1 MEGLHHDT
9 NLEPTGKLSKQNV
22 ESKTSVTANESELD
36 TKLST
41 DSEDFASAPINSQLS
56 EEKKIE
62 LYQQMVQIRRFEE
75 RSLRAY
81 QQGHIGGF
89 LHLYIGQEAVAVGS
103 VSVLGE
109 DDHIITAYR
118 DHGHAL
124 AVGMNMDECMAELY
138 GKKTGCS
145 KGKGGSMHFFA
156 PDKNFWGG
164 HGIVAGQTPLGLGIA
179 YALKHFKKKGSCLCF
194 MGDGATNQGPFYESL
209 NLAALWELPVIY
221 IIENNGYSMGTAEGR
236 HSAGEPLARRAD
248 AFDIDWKVSHGHDIY
263 EVRQVID
270 EAVSRAHE
278 SNKPSVI
285 EIVTYRYRGHSV
297 ADPDQTY
304 RSKEEIEE
312 YKKSKDPLNLFKSKL
327 LEEGV
332 LTDEKALE
340 IDKAAK
346 DEANASAEFASAS
359 PYPDPSE
366 LMDDIYWET
375 DNPDKRTS
383 EGRIFFE
390 QP

>member
-22 ESKTSVTANESELD
+22 ESETSVTANESELD
-36 TKLST
+36 PKLST

>member
-22 ESKTSVTANESELD
+22 ESETSVTANESELD
-36 TKLST
+36 PKLLT

-209 NLAALWELPVIY
+209 NLAALWELPVVY

>member
-9 NLEPTGKLSKQNV
+9 NLEPAMGLPEKNVDSETNVALIESDTDAKLSMD
-22 ESKTSVTANESELD
+22 A
-36 TKLST
+36 
-41 DSEDFASAPINSQLS
+41 EDFASAPINSELS
-56 EEKKIE
+56 PEKKIE
-62 LYQQMVQIRRFEE
+62 LYRQMVQIRRFEE

-109 DDHIITAYR
+109 NDHIITAYR

-164 HGIVAGQTPLGLGIA
+164 HGIVGGQTPLGLGIA

-248 AFDIDWKVSHGHDIY
+248 AFDIDWKVAHGHDIY
-263 EVRQVID
+263 EVRHVI
-270 EAVSRAHE
+270 EGAVNRAHE
-278 SNKPSVI
+278 SNRPSVI

-312 YKKSKDPLNLFKSKL
+312 YKKSKDPLNLFKTKL

-340 IDKAAK
+340 IDKSAK
-346 DEANASAEFASAS
+346 DEANASAEFATAS

>member
-9 NLEPTGKLSKQNV
+9 NLEPVPTGDKLKFQETQKPETKVSVPEDSSNENFASSLINQN
-22 ESKTSVTANESELD
+22 
-36 TKLST
+36 LS
-41 DSEDFASAPINSQLS
+41 SED
-56 EEKKIE
+56 KIE
-62 LYQQMVQIRRFEE
+62 LFDQMVRIRRFEE

-81 QQGHIGGF
+81 QQGNIGGF

-109 DDHIITAYR
+109 DDHVITAYR

-164 HGIVAGQTPLGLGIA
+164 HGIVGGQTPLGLGLA

-209 NLAALWELPVIY
+209 NLAALWELPVVY
-221 IIENNGYSMGTAEGR
+221 VIENNGYSMGTAEGR
-236 HSAGEPLARRAD
+236 HSAGEPLARRGEC
-248 AFDIDWKVSHGHDIY
+248 FDISWKVAHGHNLY
-263 EVRQVID
+263 EVRSVVK
-270 EAVSRAHE
+270 EAVDRAHLE
-278 SNKPSVI
+278 SKPTVL

-312 YKKSKDPLNLFKSKL
+312 YKKNKDPINLFKDILIS
-327 LEEGV
+327 ENV
-332 LTDEKALE
+332 LTEDRALE
-340 IDKAAK
+340 IDKLAK
-346 DEANASAEFASAS
+346 EEANASAEFAAAS
-359 PYPDPSE
+359 PDPDPSE

-375 DNPDKRTS
+375 DNPEFKTS

-390 QP
+390 HP

>member
-22 ESKTSVTANESELD
+22 ESETSVTANESELD
-36 TKLST
+36 PKLLT

-209 NLAALWELPVIY
+209 NLAALWELPVVY

-248 AFDIDWKVSHGHDIY
+248 PFDIDWKVSHGHDIY